1 MKIEKYYKS
10 DDQKLWL
17 DEIGKCDWRAGKHLY
32 EYLRNHRLKDLC
44 GEKTEVLLL
53 TEGSAL
59 VSFCTYAEKDD
70 IPDTDL
76 KPWIGYVYTFPE
88 YRGHRCI
95 GKLLAYAESQAAKDG
110 FEQIFISTGEEG
122 LYEKY
127 GYSFYGIMKDRRGGD
142 SRIYSKKV

>member
-1 MKIEKYYKS
+1 MKIEKYFKS

-76 KPWIGYVYTFPE
+76 
-88 YRGHRCI
+88 
-95 GKLLAYAESQAAKDG
+95 
-110 FEQIFISTGEEG
+110 
-122 LYEKY
+122 
-127 GYSFYGIMKDRRGGD
+127 
-142 SRIYSKKV
+142 